1 MLNID
6 PSDAVPIWK
15 QIENELRRLVASR
28 HFVPGGP
35 VPSVREVS
43 QHLRVN
49 PATVTRAYQKLV
61 DAGIFIIRRGEGTFV
76 AAKPATLPKSERRE
90 VLAAAALK
98 YTSLAATLGADPE
111 EAKKEIDQ
119 AFAVLGEAKESAS

>member
-15 QIENELRRLVASR
+15 QIEDELRRLVAIG
-28 HFVPGGP
+28 HLVPGGG

-49 PATVTRAYQKLV
+49 PATVTRAYQRLV
-61 DAGIFIIRRGEGTFV
+61 DAGIFVVRRGEGTFV
-76 AAKPATLPKSERRE
+76 LERPATPPVSERRE
-90 VLAAAALK
+90 ALGPAALK
-98 YTSLAATLGADPE
+98 YASLAATLGAGPE
-111 EAKKEIDQ
+111 EAKREIDK
-119 AFAVLGEAKESAS
+119 AFALLGEAKEKA